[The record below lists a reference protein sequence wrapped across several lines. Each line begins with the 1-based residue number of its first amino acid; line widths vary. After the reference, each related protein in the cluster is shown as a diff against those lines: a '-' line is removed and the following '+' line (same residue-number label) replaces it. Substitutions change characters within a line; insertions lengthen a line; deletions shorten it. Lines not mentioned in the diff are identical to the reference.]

1 VELRHVRYF
10 LAVVDAGSVTAAS
23 SLVHVTQ
30 PSLSRQLHLF
40 ERGLGITLFTRT
52 GGRLVLSAA
61 GRQFVPVARDL
72 SRRADAAAEVA
83 ATLAAGRLQHINIA
97 APGTTFTD
105 VLAPFLA
112 TLHPDDPLPAV
123 WEEPPQLIYEAL
135 QSGADLAIST
145 EQPPA
150 GLAFQ
155 PLAVLPIW
163 AYVPPGHRWAA
174 QGSVSSV
181 SANSAVDTID
191 SISSVRAVGSVGSV
205 RAVGSVSSVGSVTVA
220 ELVNERLLL
229 LTGDYSPRRVLD
241 HWVDAAGLAYS
252 SILEFGTPQ
261 VAQAVAAAGRG
272 IAIVSDDPRFDLHPL
287 DIIGPRG
294 PLHIR
299 LYAGWDHGH
308 HAAATIEALARRLS
322 DYCVERYGPQV
333 APRQPKTN
341 SPQAT

>member
-1 VELRHVRYF
+1 MELRHVRYF

-23 SLVHVTQ
+23 PLVHVTQ
-30 PSLSRQLHLF
+30 PSLSRQLRLF

-72 SRRADAAAEVA
+72 TRRADAAAEAA
-83 ATLAAGRLQHINIA
+83 ATLAAGRLQHIRIA

-112 TLHPDDPLPAV
+112 TLRADDPLPAV
-123 WEEPPQLIYEAL
+123 SEEPPQLIYEAL

-145 EQPPA
+145 EQPPS

-163 AYVPPGHRWAA
+163 AYVPRGHHWA
-174 QGSVSSV
+174 G
-181 SANSAVDTID
+181 
-191 SISSVRAVGSVGSV
+191 R
-205 RAVGSVSSVGSVTVA
+205 GSVTVA

-241 HWVDAAGLAYS
+241 HWVDQGGLTYS
-252 SILEFGTPQ
+252 SMLEFGTPQ

-272 IAIVSDDPRFDLHPL
+272 IAIVSDDARFGLHPL
-287 DIIGPRG
+287 DVIGARG
-294 PLHIR
+294 ALHIR
-299 LYAGWDHGH
+299 LYAAWDREH
-308 HAAATIEALARRLS
+308 HAATAIGAVARRLS

-333 APRQPKTN
+333 APRR
-341 SPQAT
+341 SPAHADGLEPRVRE

>member
-1 VELRHVRYF
+1 MELRHIRYF

-23 SLVHVTQ
+23 HLVHVTQ
-30 PSLSRQLHLF
+30 PSLSRQLLLF
-40 ERGLGITLFTRT
+40 ESDLGITLFTRS

-72 SRRADAAAEVA
+72 ARRADAAVEVA

-123 WEEPPQLIYEAL
+123 SEERPQRIYAAL
-135 QSGADLAIST
+135 HSGADLAIST

-163 AYVPPGHRWAA
+163 AYVPPEHEWARR
-174 QGSVSSV
+174 GS
-181 SANSAVDTID
+181 I
-191 SISSVRAVGSVGSV
+191 
-205 RAVGSVSSVGSVTVA
+205 TVA
-220 ELVNERLLL
+220 ELVNETLLL
-229 LTGDYSPRRVLD
+229 LTPDYSPRRVLD
-241 HWVDAAGLAYS
+241 HSVEQARLSYS
-252 SILEFGTPQ
+252 SMLEFGTPQ

-272 IAIVSDDPRFDLHPL
+272 IAVVSDDPRFGLQPL
-287 DIIGPRG
+287 DIIGRRDA
-294 PLHIR
+294 LNIR
-299 LYAGWDHGH
+299 LYAAWDRDH
-308 HAAATIEALARRLS
+308 HAATAIADLAKRLS
-322 DYCVERYGPQV
+322 DYCITRYGPQV
-333 APRQPKTN
+333 APRRSRKKT
-341 SPQAT
+341 SSAARS